1 MSAPSPA
8 PAQRA
13 RPAERLAPLPA
24 SAVFVAGLTALGAA
38 LRFSTLA
45 VQSYWLDEAVTV
57 VLVRKSLGG
66 GLSTIPNSESTPP
79 LYYVLAWLWAQL
91 FGTGEVGLRSLSAL
105 IGTATIPVAYAAA
118 ARLVSPRAG
127 LIVAAL
133 AAVNPL
139 LVWFSQEARAYALLV
154 LLTTAAVAVFARLL
168 DRPAPRPLAGWALL
182 SALAL
187 ATHYFA
193 LFVVVPMAVWLL
205 WRHGRGAARRGVLAA
220 CGGVAL
226 AGAALLPLLVHQATN
241 DRADYIRKLGL
252 VGRAL
257 QVPKQYLTGFDAP
270 LEAVA

>member
-1 MSAPSPA
+1 MAGSALSTRRRSTATACSRWRTSMSAPSPA

-13 RPAERLAPLPA
+13 RPAERLAALPA
-24 SAVFVAGLTALGAA
+24 SAVLVAGLTALGAA

-66 GLSTIPNSESTPP
+66 VLSMIPNSESTPP

-127 LIVAAL
+127 LVVAAL

-154 LLTTAAVAVFARLL
+154 LLATAALAVFARLL
-168 DRPAPRPLAGWALL
+168 DGRPTPRALAAWAVL

-187 ATHYFA
+187 
-193 LFVVVPMAVWLL
+193 
-205 WRHGRGAARRGVLAA
+205 
-220 CGGVAL
+220 
-226 AGAALLPLLVHQATN
+226 
-241 DRADYIRKLGL
+241 
-252 VGRAL
+252 
-257 QVPKQYLTGFDAP
+257 
-270 LEAVA
+270 